1 MPGAEVMIALG
12 GHQFQHG
19 CLVGEDGR
27 FTIPFACVRLRG
39 ANGKLLRTR
48 YAFIPSKYLVE
59 FDVDSMREAAM
70 REAEPVPTKPEKE
83 AGKRSGAPT
92 TPSDVKTYSNREAK
106 AEWDDS
112 REAKRRMVL
121 GRIGQRDS
129 NLAVKAWDEM
139 TRVERLEVHV
149 ALNEDFISPT
159 WYINAKGQKNSL
171 ISVPEPAKKSA
182 AQLAEEQA
190 AACWESMSLGA
201 RYNLLLNNGIGRDA
215 DQGKFCNWLSLG
227 LELRQRMALALNSQP
242 TEATA

>member
-1 MPGAEVMIALG
+1 
-12 GHQFQHG
+12 
-19 CLVGEDGR
+19 
-27 FTIPFACVRLRG
+27 
-39 ANGKLLRTR
+39 
-48 YAFIPSKYLVE
+48 
-59 FDVDSMREAAM
+59 M

-159 WYINAKGQKNSL
+159 WYINAKGQKTALSVFLSQRKSL
-171 ISVPEPAKKSA
+171 RRSWPRSRLPRAGK
-182 AQLAEEQA
+182 
-190 AACWESMSLGA
+190 ACPS
-201 RYNLLLNNGIGRDA
+201 
-215 DQGKFCNWLSLG
+215 
-227 LELRQRMALALNSQP
+227 ALATTCCSTTVSAGTLIRGNFAIGCRWVWNCASVWRWL
-242 TEATA
+242 